1 MKFNITFSSFLMP
14 ITIASCY
21 VVVYYLIPKYL
32 LLRRYRSFLLY
43 SLYTFV
49 LTAFAVILSVFYA
62 LIFIL
67 DLKMAEL
74 PIAKSLPF
82 ILIAVYLVVFL
93 ASGITLLRHYYG
105 SNTRNDKLQHKVL
118 ETQLKLKEQELK
130 YLKMQIHP
138 HFLFNT
144 LNTLYGFALTKA
156 EETPD
161 MILKLS
167 NLLDYLL
174 YQVDKPFVSLSSEM
188 DHIQDYI
195 DLEKT
200 RFSDS
205 LDVQMN
211 SEGISPDLQ
220 VAPMLF
226 IPFVENGFKHGRS
239 NGNKLQIRIDVKVEL
254 GKVYFHMTNS
264 VNGNIPFEKGE
275 GIGLKNIEKR
285 LSMLYADHH
294 DLTVGIADGFFNVQ
308 LILNTN
314 DWK

>member
-1 MKFNITFSSFLMP
+1 M
-14 ITIASCY
+14 
-21 VVVYYLIPKYL
+21 
-32 LLRRYRSFLLY
+32 
-43 SLYTFV
+43 
-49 LTAFAVILSVFYA
+49 LTAFAVIVSVFYA

-67 DLKMAEL
+67 DLKMVDL
-74 PIAKSLPF
+74 PVARSLPF

-105 SNTRNDKLQHKVL
+105 SNTRNDKLQNKVL

-195 DLEKT
+195 DLEKI

-211 SEGISPDLQ
+211 IKGISPNLQ

-226 IPFVENGFKHGRS
+226 IPFVENSFKHGRS
-239 NGNKLQIRIDVKVEL
+239 KGSKLQITIDVKVEA
-254 GKVYFHMTNS
+254 GKVYFKITNS
-264 VNGNIPFEKGE
+264 VKENVPFEKGE

-285 LSMLYADHH
+285 LLMLYPERH
-294 DLTVGIADGFFNVQ
+294 DLVIEIEDDIFNVQ
-308 LILNTN
+308 LILDTN
-314 DWK
+314 G